1 MKKYTQEKYV
11 EEVKNIYGDKY
22 DYSNTIFTSLKD
34 MIEVYCNKCGSFFRV
49 SASKHL
55 YNHHGCKLCSKEK
68 MSFDRKSNTTEFV
81 EKAKKIH
88 GDKYDYS
95 QVNYINCDTKVKI
108 RCNRCG
114 KYFMQTPNSH
124 LRGSGCNNCNRK
136 EALDKI
142 KLKKAKEFVE
152 KAKEKH
158 GDLYDYS
165 LVDYQDAKKV
175 VKIICNRCHKVFYQT
190 PNNHLRGQGCSYCNG
205 NHKKDLNYFI
215 EKAKA
220 IHGDRYDYS
229 EVEYKNNR
237 TPVKIKCNKCG
248 KYFYQDL
255 GNHISQKQGCP
266 YCYAS
271 GGENIIVNFLDK
283 YKIIYESQKK
293 FKDCKDKTYLRF
305 DFYLPDYTM
314 CIEYQ
319 GKQHYEEGFNF
330 YMDFL
335 KDSIKARKSFEDV
348 KRRDQIK
355 RDYCSSHN
363 IDLVEIRYDED
374 IKQKLSEILCVEI

>member
-1 MKKYTQEKYV
+1 MSKKLTQEEYIRR
-11 EEVKNIYGDKY
+11 VKNIYGEIY
-22 DYSNTIFTSLKD
+22 DYKNTFFTGLKD
-34 MIEVYCNKCGSFFRV
+34 EIFVYCNKCKSFFKI
-49 SASKHL
+49 SAHKHL
-55 YNHHGCKLCSKEK
+55 YNHQGCKNCIKQKKLINQ
-68 MSFDRKSNTTEFV
+68 RSNTKEFI

-95 QVNYINCDTKVKI
+95 KVKYTSVEAEVKI
-108 RCNRCG
+108 KCNRCG
-114 KYFMQTPNSH
+114 KLFTQKAYIH
-124 LRGSGCNNCNRK
+124 LQGSGCNDCNRK
-136 EALDKI
+136 EALE
-142 KLKKAKEFVE
+142 KLKNIKANEFVE
-152 KAKEKH
+152 KAKQRH
-158 GDLYDYS
+158 GDLYDYN

-237 TPVKIKCNKCG
+237 IPVKIKCNKCG

-255 GNHISQKQGCP
+255 GNHITQKQGCP

-271 GGENIIVNFLDK
+271 GGENIIVNFLDEH
-283 YKIIYESQKK
+283 KIIYEVQKK

-305 DFYLPDYTM
+305 DFYLPDYEM

-319 GKQHYEEGFNF
+319 GKQHYEEGFYF
-330 YMDFL
+330 YTCL
-335 KDSIKARKSFEDV
+335 IKNKIKAKEAFEKV
-348 KRRDQIK
+348 KYHDEIK
-355 RDYCSSHN
+355 REYCYNHN
-363 IDLVEIRYDED
+363 IYLLEIRYDED
-374 IKQKLSEILCVEI
+374 INTILSKNLCID

>member
-1 MKKYTQEKYV
+1 
-11 EEVKNIYGDKY
+11 
-22 DYSNTIFTSLKD
+22 
-34 MIEVYCNKCGSFFRV
+34 
-49 SASKHL
+49 
-55 YNHHGCKLCSKEK
+55 
-68 MSFDRKSNTTEFV
+68 MSFNRKSNTTEFI

-108 RCNRCG
+108 HCNRCG
-114 KYFMQTPNSH
+114 KCFMQTPVVH
-124 LRGSGCNNCNRK
+124 LHGGGCNDCNRK

-142 KLKKAKEFVE
+142 KLKKANEFVE

-165 LVDYQDAKKV
+165 LVDYQNAKKV

-248 KYFYQDL
+248 KYFYQDF

-283 YKIIYESQKK
+283 YKIIYEAQKK

-335 KDSIKARKSFEDV
+335 KDPIKARKSFEDV

-374 IKQKLSEILCVEI
+374 IKQKLSEILRVEI